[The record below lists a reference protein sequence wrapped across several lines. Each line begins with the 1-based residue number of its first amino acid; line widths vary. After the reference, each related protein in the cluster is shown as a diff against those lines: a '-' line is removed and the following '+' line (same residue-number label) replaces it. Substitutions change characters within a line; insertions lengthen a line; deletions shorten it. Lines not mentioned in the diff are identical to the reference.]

1 MDAVLAVGLPIFG
14 LIFAGLGAG
23 KAGIL
28 GMASS
33 DALNRFV
40 YWFALPAMLF
50 NGMFRAPLGELI
62 DVPYLAAYL
71 GGVGFVYVLGLIIA
85 LRWPRRSLTDASILA
100 MTAAYANVGYMGL
113 PLCALA
119 FGDRGLPPVIV
130 ATVVTAALLFAGT
143 TILVEADL
151 NRAAGPGAALR
162 RVARALATNPLLLAP
177 IMGGLWVGS
186 GAPLPAAIKNFMDL
200 MGAAASP
207 CALFALGLFLAGQSV
222 RDDLPTVGW
231 LVALKLIVMPAVTWI
246 LAFRLIP
253 VSELPAVIA
262 VLLNAL
268 PIGAGAFVMAAQ
280 YGRQVAPISAAT
292 LISTI
297 VSVVTVSA
305 LMAFYVN

>member
-1 MDAVLAVGLPIFG
+1 MDAVITVGLPIFG
-14 LIFAGLGAG
+14 LIFAGWGAG
-23 KAGIL
+23 KIGIL
-28 GMASS
+28 GVASS

-40 YWFALPAMLF
+40 YWFALPALLF
-50 NGMFRAPLGELI
+50 NGMFRAPLKSLI
-62 DVPYLAAYL
+62 DVPYLIAYL
-71 GGVGFVYVLGLIIA
+71 GGVAFVHALALVIA
-85 LRWPRRSLTDASILA
+85 VRWPRRSMADGAILA

-113 PLCALA
+113 PLSALA

-130 ATVVTAALLFAGT
+130 ATVITAAILIAGT

-151 NRAAGPGAALR
+151 NRSAGAWAASG
-162 RVARALATNPLLLAP
+162 RVIKALATNPLLLAP
-177 IMGGLWVGS
+177 IIGGFWVGF
-186 GAPLPAAIKNFMDL
+186 GAPLPAALKNFMDL

-222 RDDLPTVGW
+222 RDDLPTAAW
-231 LVALKLIVMPAVTWI
+231 LVVLKLIVMPAVTWV

-253 VSELPAVIA
+253 VSDLPAVIS

-297 VSVVTVSA
+297 ISVVTVSA
-305 LMAFYVN
+305 LMAIYVG

>member
-1 MDAVLAVGLPIFG
+1 MDAVITVGLPIFG
-14 LIFAGLGAG
+14 VIFAGYGAG
-23 KAGIL
+23 RAGVL
-28 GMASS
+28 GVASS

-50 NGMFRAPLGELI
+50 NGMFRAPLADLI

-71 GGVGFVYVLGLIIA
+71 GGVGITYVLALLIA
-85 LRWPRRSLTDASILA
+85 LRWPRRSLADASILA

-130 ATVVTAALLFAGT
+130 AMVVTAALLISGT

-151 NRAAGPGAALR
+151 NRSAGTRAALA
-162 RVARALATNPLLLAP
+162 RVAKALITNPLLLAP
-177 IMGGLWVGS
+177 IIGGLWVAG
-186 GAPLPAAIKNFMDL
+186 GIPFPAALKNFMDL

-207 CALFALGLFLAGQSV
+207 CALFALGLFLVGQSV
-222 RDDLPTVGW
+222 RDDLPTVAW
-231 LVALKLIVMPAVTWI
+231 LVGLKLVVMPAVTWL
-246 LAFRLIP
+246 LAFQLIP
-253 VSELPAVIA
+253 VSELPAVIS

-280 YGRQVAPISAAT
+280 YGRQVAPISAST
-292 LISTI
+292 LVSTV
-297 VSVVTVSA
+297 VSVISVSL
-305 LMAFYVN
+305 LMAFYVG